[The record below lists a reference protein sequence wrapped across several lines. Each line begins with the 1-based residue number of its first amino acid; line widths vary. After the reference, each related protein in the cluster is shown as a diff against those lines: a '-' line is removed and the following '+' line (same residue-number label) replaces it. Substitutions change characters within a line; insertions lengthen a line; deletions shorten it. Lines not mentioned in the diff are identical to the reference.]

1 MAQEKVTFIYIIKSN
16 PSSTI
21 VLRRF
26 DFRFIRSQTMYQW
39 ITFYM
44 YVRTSGF
51 APIFT
56 FSTLI
61 FKTFFFF
68 LQIVLKPLLWYILV
82 TNNSFCNKIQVRHN
96 VDLPSKRFNSHFH
109 LTSIYD
115 LLLSVPRFYLSCILR
130 FIVSCLNGFF
140 KKMNIAGT

>member
-1 MAQEKVTFIYIIKSN
+1 MTQEKVTFIYIIKPN

-26 DFRFIRSQTMYQW
+26 DFRFIRSQIMYRC
-39 ITFYM
+39 IH
-44 YVRTSGF
+44 VCF
-51 APIFT
+51 APVST

-61 FKTFFFF
+61 FKTFFF